1 MGDFGPTKNDFWTT
15 YFLCLYLS
23 TSALGWV
30 KLVVVVCEQENSK
43 DPADISKQVQG
54 IRAPT
59 KKTKSKPPLLGTA
72 QLNDK
77 NKSDLTPAAVVANQN
92 QQMALLQ
99 RQSAGM
105 V

>member
-1 MGDFGPTKNDFWTT
+1 MNKP
-15 YFLCLYLS
+15 
-23 TSALGWV
+23 
-30 KLVVVVCEQENSK
+30 
-43 DPADISKQVQG
+43 VQSV
-54 IRAPT
+54 RAPT

-77 NKSDLTPAAVVANQN
+77 NKTDLTPAAVVANQN

-105 V
+105 